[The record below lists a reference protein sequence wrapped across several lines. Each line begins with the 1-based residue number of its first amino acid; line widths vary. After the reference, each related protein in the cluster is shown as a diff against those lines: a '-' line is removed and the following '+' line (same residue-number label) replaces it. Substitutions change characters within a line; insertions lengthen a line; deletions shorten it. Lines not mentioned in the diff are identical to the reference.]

1 MSELRDQ
8 IEQILKTQ
16 GHYVYG
22 YLRNKDSLTAPK
34 GSLYYVGIANNSQ
47 RPFKRH
53 IRGNEE
59 TTEHDVPVPEDE
71 RLIAI
76 LGSFS
81 TREETIQEEIRL
93 ISQFGRKDIDQD
105 GILLNRTNG
114 GEGVVGL
121 VHSDEMLERMRGDE
135 WTQRLL
141 DARERKTAATAE
153 GFGIPLEQWN
163 QLDKQAKGRVYFRF
177 RNGVT
182 DVNELIA
189 PATDYAEQA
198 SNEYG
203 IPKDVYESLSRDEL
217 WLVRGRF
224 KNGYR
229 GSDLLLGIEDG
240 VRISVALSAKLMGVD
255 PKRLD
260 AFDKSTR
267 STIRRRF
274 NRGVRGEE
282 LFYHLDEGGLARSK
296 RTAERLGLSFEQWE
310 ELDRKQR
317 NAVRG
322 RYSKGYRGPL
332 DLLEGIKEG
341 LSITVVKSSRK
352 IGVPT
357 RIYAQLDP
365 RERETMRKRHAKGV
379 RGPDLLSHLHGSGTK
394 ALEAANKYGL
404 EVDVYAALSKNQKF
418 NLAQRYRRGKRG
430 NELLEGLDIT
440 AQSLAPGPGAS
451 PSPQA

>member
-1 MSELRDQ
+1 MSKIRDQ
-8 IEQILKTQ
+8 IEEILKTQ

-22 YLRNKDSLTAPK
+22 YLRNKDSLTAPR
-34 GSLYYVGIANNSQ
+34 GSLYYVGIANNAQ

-71 RLIAI
+71 KSITI

-93 ISQFGRKDIDQD
+93 ISQFGRKDIDQA

-141 DARERKTAATAE
+141 DAHERRTAATAE

-163 QLDKQAKGRVYFRF
+163 QLNRQTKGRVYFRF
-177 RNGVT
+177 QNGIK

-198 SNEYG
+198 SNDYG
-203 IPKDVYESLSRDEL
+203 IPKDVYESLSKEEL
-217 WLVRGRF
+217 WLVRSRF
-224 KNGYR
+224 QIGYR

-240 VRISVALSAKLMGVD
+240 IRISVALSAKLMEVD

-260 AFDKSTR
+260 AFDNSIR
-267 STIRRRF
+267 STIKRRF

-282 LFYHLDEGGLARSK
+282 LFKHLGEGDLARSR

-322 RYSKGYRGPL
+322 RYSQGYRGSL

-341 LSITVVKSSRK
+341 LTIAVVKSSRK

-357 RIYAQLDP
+357 RIYAQLDLK
-365 RERETMRKRHAKGV
+365 ERETVRKRHARGV

-394 ALEAANKYGL
+394 ALEAASKYGL
-404 EVDVYAALSKNQKF
+404 KVDVYAALSKNQKF

-430 NELLEGLDIT
+430 NELLEGFEIPS
-440 AQSLAPGPGAS
+440 QSGEVDT
-451 PSPQA
+451 